1 MKNSNK
7 ETDFDSTSNQGER
20 EGAKARSK
28 TRRIQIASS
37 RLPSRH
43 RVFALAFILLFTQQA
58 TAADDGISVE
68 GIATVKAKPTEVLI
82 AGSISGEG
90 ELANDASVKYH
101 DSKKK
106 ALAAI
111 DALKNPDLSVKSDGP
126 EVHEAVDPAQQQ
138 RIMQG
143 QGAGETPKV
152 RVNISER
159 LELTLKNAD
168 KLENDKLLE
177 TVLKLI
183 DASRDAGIIIG
194 PPPATNY
201 YQMQMQAQN
210 GGADSLVQYKIPDT
224 TDLRN
229 QATKQ
234 AIDDARAKAQQ
245 IADLSG
251 VKLGKVLSV
260 HDEATAPVQQQ
271 QTWNPWMG
279 MMTGG
284 GDEDHTSD
292 KEATS
297 TSFGEIPVTVR
308 LQVQFEIEKP

>member
-1 MKNSNK
+1 MNNLHM
-7 ETDFDSTSNQGER
+7 ENAFVTTSIQGER
-20 EGAKARSK
+20 EDAMPRRKPRS
-28 TRRIQIASS
+28 TALNSS

-58 TAADDGISVE
+58 TAADEGISVE
-68 GIATVKAKPTEVLI
+68 GIATVKAKPAEVLI
-82 AGSISGEG
+82 AGTISGEG

-111 DALKNPDLSVKSDGP
+111 DNMKNADLSLKSDGP

-159 LELTLKNAD
+159 LELTLKNTD
-168 KLENDKLLE
+168 KLETDKLLE

-183 DASRDAGIIIG
+183 DTSRDAGIIIG

-201 YQMQMQAQN
+201 YQMQIQAQN

-234 AIDDARAKAQQ
+234 AIEDARTKAQQ

-260 HDEATAPVQQQ
+260 HDEGTAPVQQ

-284 GDEDHTSD
+284 DEDHTTD

-297 TSFGEIPVTVR
+297 TKFGEIPITVR
-308 LQVQFEIEKP
+308 LQVQFEIEKPQ